1 LTVLQNGVTPNRA
14 ISRGFQQFE
23 LDTFDPSMY
32 ENEPSLKPT
41 DTADMIIDLP
51 RCSWSTLG
59 RSLLRACR
67 EGVTSNKHDGW
78 AIQNSWKS
86 SGRKGN
92 DFASPSIQ
100 VKISPLLAIPRYV
113 LAKSCEFLGPDT
125 MRLESTC
132 RSLSVDII
140 SARALIEKDR
150 NVRMKLM
157 EQEMGYMLKE
167 TDMIVPR
174 DEDGSS
180 KADVAKQIAKFAYR
194 SSQRVR
200 SQLITSGKQAERNA
214 KRNSVEYCLVSSL
227 LPFTMDP
234 PDYNKCLNE
243 DFNWD
248 GLLSLYEFAEK
259 VKSMSGLPSSE
270 EMQTKSQQFEQRENH
285 STIIF
290 FMD

>member
-1 LTVLQNGVTPNRA
+1 
-14 ISRGFQQFE
+14 
-23 LDTFDPSMY
+23 
-32 ENEPSLKPT
+32 
-41 DTADMIIDLP
+41 
-51 RCSWSTLG
+51 
-59 RSLLRACR
+59 
-67 EGVTSNKHDGW
+67 
-78 AIQNSWKS
+78 
-86 SGRKGN
+86 
-92 DFASPSIQ
+92 
-100 VKISPLLAIPRYV
+100 
-113 LAKSCEFLGPDT
+113 
-125 MRLESTC
+125 
-132 RSLSVDII
+132 
-140 SARALIEKDR
+140 
-150 NVRMKLM
+150 
-157 EQEMGYMLKE
+157 
-167 TDMIVPR
+167 MIVPR

-214 KRNSVEYCLVSSL
+214 KRNSVEHCLVSSL